1 MSPPNTMLAA
11 VLTEANGAFEIRQLP
26 TPVPAAGQVLVRI
39 HASGVNPLDT
49 KIRSGVAVHAR
60 QPLPAVLGMD
70 LSGVVAAVGDGM
82 TDFQVG
88 DEVYGM
94 ATGIGGLQGSQA
106 EYAAVDAD
114 FLALKPHN
122 LSFVQAAA
130 LPLSII
136 TAWEGLVDH
145 ARIAEGQTVLVQG
158 GAGGVGHVATQI
170 AAAHGAQVFATVS
183 PADFDL
189 IKSYGATHIDRNLP
203 VADLVAKFSGGE
215 GFDIVYD
222 TVGGALID
230 TAFESVK
237 LRGHVTSALGREA
250 HNLAPLSLRGATYSA
265 VFTLLPLLTGKGRRH
280 HGDILRAAAKLADA
294 GKLTPR
300 MSAQTYTLSTLADA
314 HEAVKSGTAKGK
326 VVITI

>member
-1 MSPPNTMLAA
+1 MSTPNTMLAA
-11 VLTEANGAFEIRQLP
+11 VLTEANGSFEIRELP
-26 TPVPAAGQVLVRI
+26 RPAPKAGEVQVRVN
-39 HASGVNPLDT
+39 ASGVNPLDT

-70 LSGVVAAVGDGM
+70 LAGVVTAVGDEVS
-82 TDFQVG
+82 DFRIG

-106 EYAAVDAD
+106 EYASVDAD
-114 FLALKPHN
+114 FLALKPSN
-122 LSFVQAAA
+122 LSFIQAAA

-145 ARIAEGQTVLVQG
+145 ARIAEGQTVLIQG
-158 GAGGVGHVATQI
+158 GAGGVGHVAVQI
-170 AAAHGAQVFATVS
+170 ATAHGAKVFATVS
-183 PADFDL
+183 PADFAL
-189 IKSYGATHIDRNLP
+189 IESYGATPVDRNLA
-203 VADLVAKFSGGE
+203 VADVVAQFSGGE

-230 TAFESVK
+230 AAFESVK
-237 LRGHVTSALGREA
+237 LRGHVTSALGREP

-280 HGDILRAAAKLADA
+280 HGDILRATAKLAED

-300 MSAQTYTLSTLADA
+300 MNAQSFGLDDLAAAHDA
-314 HEAVKSGTAKGK
+314 VRSAKGK
-326 VVITI
+326 VVVTI